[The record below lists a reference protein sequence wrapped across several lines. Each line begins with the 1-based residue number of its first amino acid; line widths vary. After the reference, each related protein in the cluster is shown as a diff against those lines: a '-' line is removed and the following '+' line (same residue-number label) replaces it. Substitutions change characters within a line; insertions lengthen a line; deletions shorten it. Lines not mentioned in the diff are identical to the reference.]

1 MVSLQSVFSD
11 MVYNTSYN
19 CSIYQVSTSHHL
31 PDYYEELIMK
41 ASLSSS
47 FFWMP
52 CKICTLTKGSSTLI
66 TQIGFLSCMKS
77 LMHCKGWILT
87 EGSST
92 LIAFISL
99 LTFSSSLMF
108 SRVPALADGLS
119 TYTALIGLLSSMN
132 IQMGIRRGSHREMFS
147 THHTL
152 IRFLFS
158 RDSPVLNRDEIFLK
172 VFLPFLHSQGF
183 LFQNAVSDAL

>member
-92 LIAFISL
+92 LIAFIRL

-132 IQMGIRRGSHREMFS
+132 IQWALGEDHTGKCFPHI
-147 THHTL
+147 TH
-152 IRFLFS
+152 S
-158 RDSPVLNRDEIFLK
+158 
-172 VFLPFLHSQGF
+172 
-183 LFQNAVSDAL
+183 